1 MSIASVSLLQLFQV
15 ENEWRSSSM
24 YVSMSDQKR
33 IILTSSA
40 HCDWIPKFWIA
51 WVFEVFSM

>member
-33 IILTSSA
+33 IILTSS
-40 HCDWIPKFWIA
+40 DWIPKFWIA